1 MSLLYKAT
9 RSVLTNR
16 GLLPTLYSPS
26 IDLLTPPYLLLLL
39 DGRGAVAGTAFPP
52 GVLQGDR
59 LPPLPPAEPTLPP
72 ASLPAPI
79 LWFLGIGAVAGAANE
94 PYDDALRIGL
104 DGVLR
109 TPPVKDRDSVDDD
122 PSGADPAELDDSID
136 ARG

>member
-1 MSLLYKAT
+1 MYLQELHN
-9 RSVLTNR
+9 RNVLIVE
-16 GLLPTLYSPS
+16 GS
-26 IDLLTPPYLLLLL
+26 
-39 DGRGAVAGTAFPP
+39 GTAA
-52 GVLQGDR
+52 GWGDR
-59 LPPLPPAEPTLPP
+59 
-72 ASLPAPI
+72 
-79 LWFLGIGAVAGAANE
+79 AANE